1 MSSIK
6 SHCYHLIDW
15 PRLGW
20 ARRPQQGRCPPS
32 RLISWQELLLYNTIF
47 YTEVK
52 CWVEHPEMAIIHY
65 ETIIILRYICQIP
78 WCTLFCSH
86 GEKFSVVPEI
96 EPIISMFSA
105 SQMLIQPALCAGRSR
120 GGSCCL
126 CCPIH
131 QWNMCGCYDKKWTP
145 QALVSTQ
152 YQDRSHL
159 VIKEWND
166 DQYSRSE
173 CRPACGPHY
182 LARLMRLTA
191 DKAEKFSE

>member
-96 EPIISMFSA
+96 EPIISMFFCQPNVNSTSIVQVGAEEVLVVSA
-105 SQMLIQPALCAGRSR
+105 VLSISGTCAAVMTRNEHLG
-120 GGSCCL
+120 L
-126 CCPIH
+126 LYQH
-131 QWNMCGCYDKKWTP
+131 
-145 QALVSTQ
+145 TQ
-152 YQDRSHL
+152 HRSHL

-166 DQYSRSE
+166 DQYSPSE